1 MPAKPDMQVSRE
13 SDVLQRDLKNLKTDL
28 MLQQVAKKSEN
39 PPAFVPKPRRVGY
52 PGSTKRAL
60 GPKKPLNDDLA
71 LVRSEVKE
79 ENPYQEKDSPPSDND

>member
-1 MPAKPDMQVSRE
+1 
-13 SDVLQRDLKNLKTDL
+13 

-39 PPAFVPKPRRVGY
+39 PPAAALGPKQRRVGY
-52 PGSTKRAL
+52 PGSTKRAV

-79 ENPYQEKDSPPSDND
+79 A